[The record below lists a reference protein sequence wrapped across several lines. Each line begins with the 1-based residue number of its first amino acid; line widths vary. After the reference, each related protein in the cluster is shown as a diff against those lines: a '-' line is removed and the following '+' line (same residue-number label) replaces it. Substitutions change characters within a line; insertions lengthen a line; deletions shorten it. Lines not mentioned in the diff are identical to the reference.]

1 MSGFFVL
8 SALKKY
14 LGPVSFFFFVF
25 VMQNPVITFPM
36 LEVSPPGGI
45 GVRGLD
51 VMGLWGARLVGSTCT
66 LTEQSQ

>member
-14 LGPVSFFFFVF
+14 LGPVQFFFFVF

-36 LEVSPPGGI
+36 LEVLTPPGVLGQ
-45 GVRGLD
+45 GAST
-51 VMGLWGARLVGSTCT
+51 LWGYGVPDWWG
-66 LTEQSQ
+66 QPVH